1 MLMMIRD
8 AGGGSYLNILIMGG
22 TGRVGSCIVRQA
34 LEDGHRVSV
43 LVRNPEKLQIEDEH
57 LTVIQGDALNQ
68 DAIKRAMH
76 GADVVVS
83 ALNTD
88 GGTTLSESMP
98 LIIKAMETEGIRRI
112 ITIGTA
118 GILQSRVT
126 PDVLRYQSSESK
138 RKTTRAAEEHEKV
151 YNLLRESNLDWT
163 IVCPTY
169 LPDGERLGN
178 YRTETDF
185 LPEGGSKI
193 SVPDTAEFAYG
204 QIESG
209 EYIKKRVGIAY

>member
-1 MLMMIRD
+1 MK
-8 AGGGSYLNILIMGG
+8 ILILGG
-22 TGRVGSCIVRQA
+22 TGRVGSHIVGHA
-34 LEDGHRVSV
+34 LRDGHQVTV
-43 LVRNPEKLQIEDEH
+43 LARTPGKVQINDER
-57 LTVIQGDALNQ
+57 LTVTQGDVLDQ
-68 DAIKRAMH
+68 EAIASAMQ
-76 GADVVVS
+76 GMDVVIS

-98 LIIKAMETEGIRRI
+98 LIIKAMQTEGISRI

-126 PDVLRYQSSESK
+126 PDVLRYRSSESK

-151 YNLLRESNLDWT
+151 YHLLKESTLDWT

-204 QIESG
+204 LIKSR
-209 EYIKKRVGIAY
+209 EYTKKRVGIAY